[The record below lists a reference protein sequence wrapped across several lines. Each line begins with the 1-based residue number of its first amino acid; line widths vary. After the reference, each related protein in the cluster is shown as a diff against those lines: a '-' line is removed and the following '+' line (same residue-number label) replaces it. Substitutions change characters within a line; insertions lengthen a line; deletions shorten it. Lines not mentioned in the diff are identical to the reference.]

1 LTGVSDTGYAQNFQ
15 FDAFGNMYMPNGTGI
30 TPTSASQFTNNQLP
44 SNTGIYNYD
53 AAGNETL
60 FNANAVTYD
69 AENRQTAVSGVGVS
83 ETYVY
88 DGDGR
93 RVGKI
98 SAASGTPTTVF
109 VYDALGR
116 MAAEYSTLQDQPNCI
131 TCYMSADQLGT
142 ARLVTDQIGNVVSRH
157 DYTPFGGEIASNSA
171 GRNSSQWGPFSDSI
185 NQKFTGKERD
195 SESGLDY
202 FGARYYGSA
211 LGRFTSP
218 DWSRDPEPVPYAS
231 LDDPQTLNL
240 YSYVR
245 NRPLSARD
253 DDGHVQVCGDQY
265 TTVDSTT
272 GATTV
277 HANCFEMPFFQFAM
291 AVGHHYIPREVWQDL
306 DRASKAYKFL
316 SKVTTRA
323 LRRPRLS
330 NSFDRLH
337 RALNR
342 QVDEVV
348 RETERDLGKSLRSFE
363 RGDFEELTTR
373 LEAAGEDVAAFNDRL
388 AELEPEARTFAE
400 AVSEALA
407 DVFPAAASAAEATAP
422 LAEAAAEAAVEI
434 PKP

>member
-1 LTGVSDTGYAQNFQ
+1 MAINFQ
-15 FDAFGNMYMPNGTGI
+15 PVALHPGI
-30 TPTSASQFTNNQLP
+30 GFVN
-44 SNTGIYNYD
+44 SNTATGLRVCLYD
-53 AAGNETL
+53 E
-60 FNANAVTYD
+60 
-69 AENRQTAVSGVGVS
+69 
-83 ETYVY
+83 
-88 DGDGR
+88 GR
-93 RVGKI
+93 G
-98 SAASGTPTTVF
+98 
-109 VYDALGR
+109 
-116 MAAEYSTLQDQPNCI
+116 
-131 TCYMSADQLGT
+131 
-142 ARLVTDQIGNVVSRH
+142 SRC
-157 DYTPFGGEIASNSA
+157 
-171 GRNSSQWGPFSDSI
+171 
-185 NQKFTGKERD
+185 TGKERD

-245 NRPLSARD
+245 NRPLSTRD
-253 DDGHVQVCGDQY
+253 GDGHVQVCGEQS

-277 HANCFEMPFFQFAM
+277 HANCVEMPFFQFAM
-291 AVGHHYIPREVWQDL
+291 AVGHHYIHREIWQDL

-316 SKVTTRA
+316 NRVTTRA

-373 LEAAGEDVAAFNDRL
+373 LEAAGEDVAAFNERL

-407 DVFPAAASAAEATAP
+407 EVFPAAASAAEATAP
-422 LAEAAAEAAVEI
+422 LAEAAAEAAVEV